1 MPFGRAALRLLRR
14 ALGELS
20 MKAMLL
26 TGINRPLAL
35 ETVPDPEPG
44 PGEAVARV
52 LACGAGLTIH
62 HARAGRVPLQYPRI
76 LGHEITGEIVA
87 TGPGVKGL
95 KAGDGVTAYFYLTCG
110 HCYWCR
116 IGRETLCDNFG
127 GFVGRDCDGG
137 YAEYI
142 KLPAENFIP
151 LPEGLDWKKRPAECG
166 VICDAI
172 ATPLKVTRKA
182 RVMPTDSV
190 AVFGAGGGLGVHM
203 LMVSRWAHAR
213 NVIAVDT
220 RADKFEA
227 CLKSGADATID
238 ATDGRVSQH
247 LLEETSGRGVD
258 VIFDFVC
265 TKQSIESAIGGLNKG
280 GRLVLLAGNSERF
293 DADGPAIMR
302 KEIEVMGSRYATK
315 QEVVESLE
323 LVARGDICPLV
334 TEKLPLSEA
343 EALHRR
349 LETGSITGRAVLMIG
364 DR

>member
-1 MPFGRAALRLLRR
+1 
-14 ALGELS
+14 

-26 TGINRPLAL
+26 KGINRPLVL
-35 ETVPDPEPG
+35 EAVPDPAPG

-76 LGHEITGEIVA
+76 LGHEITAEIVA
-87 TGPGVKGL
+87 TGPGVKRL
-95 KAGDGVTAYFYLTCG
+95 RAGAGVTAYFYLTCG

-127 GFVGRDCDGG
+127 GYVGRECDGG

-151 LPEGLDWKKRPAECG
+151 LPEGLDWKKHPAECG
-166 VICDAI
+166 VICDAV
-172 ATPLKVTRKA
+172 ATPLKVTRRA
-182 RVMPTDSV
+182 RVMPTDTV
-190 AVFGAGGGLGVHM
+190 AVIGAGGGLGVHM

-213 NVIAVDT
+213 RVIAVDS
-220 RADKFEA
+220 RAAKFET
-227 CLKSGADATID
+227 CLKAGADATID
-238 ATDGRVSQH
+238 ATDGRVSQQMIE
-247 LLEETSGRGVD
+247 LTGGRGVD
-258 VIFDFVC
+258 VVFDFVC

-280 GRLVLLAGNSERF
+280 GRLVLLAGNGGRF

-302 KEIEVMGSRYATK
+302 REIEVMGSRYATK

-323 LVARGDICPLV
+323 LVARGDIWPLV
-334 TEKLPLSEA
+334 TEKLPLAEA
-343 EALHRR
+343 EALHLQ
-349 LETGSITGRAVLMIG
+349 LEAGAITGRAALMIG
-364 DR
+364 TD